1 MDFCLLLLLQ
11 GECSQKCRN
20 MFLVESICVAWF
32 TLEFLVRFFHAQ
44 SKLEFIQGPLK
55 ITDIAAI
62 LPYYVSLFLEFKDET
77 VHDIV
82 AGAGKST
89 LDKLGLI
96 LRVMRALRIMYVMKL
111 ARHSM
116 GLQTLG
122 LTMQRSVTDF
132 GLLLLFICVAVAL
145 FSPLV
150 HLAESELAPN
160 AARTP
165 QLMFSSIP
173 ASYWWSIISVTT
185 VGYGDMVPRSIPGQ
199 VGALIIILAGILI
212 LSFPSTSI
220 FHTFNRTYNEL
231 KEEHKR
237 LWKEERGAE
246 LATGAEESMKER
258 ETWPD
263 NWPETDFLPD
273 LDDHYYLSMKDIQM
287 LDKNTSHQPLIA
299 PATF

>member
-1 MDFCLLLLLQ
+1 
-11 GECSQKCRN
+11 
-20 MFLVESICVAWF
+20 MFLVESVCVAWF

-44 SKLEFIQGPLK
+44 SKLEFIQGPLN
-55 ITDIAAI
+55 ITDAAAI
-62 LPYYVSLFLEFKDET
+62 FPYYVSLFLEFKDET
-77 VHDIV
+77 VQDIV
-82 AGAGKST
+82 AGAGMST

-96 LRVMRALRIMYVMKL
+96 LRVMRALRILYIMKL
-111 ARHSM
+111 ARHSI

-122 LTMQRSVTDF
+122 LTIQRSVTDF

-150 HLAESELAPN
+150 HLAESELAPD
-160 AARTP
+160 AAKTP
-165 QLMFSSIP
+165 QLRFSSIP

-185 VGYGDMVPRSIPGQ
+185 VGYGDMVPHSIPGQ
-199 VGALIIILAGILI
+199 VGALITILAGILI

-220 FHTFNRTYNEL
+220 FHTFNRTYKEL

-246 LATGAEESMKER
+246 LATEAEESMRER

-263 NWPETDFLPD
+263 ECPEIDFLPGQGD
-273 LDDHYYLSMKDIQM
+273 PYYLFLKELQE
-287 LDKNTSHQPLIA
+287 LDKSTNTQPLIS
-299 PATF
+299 F